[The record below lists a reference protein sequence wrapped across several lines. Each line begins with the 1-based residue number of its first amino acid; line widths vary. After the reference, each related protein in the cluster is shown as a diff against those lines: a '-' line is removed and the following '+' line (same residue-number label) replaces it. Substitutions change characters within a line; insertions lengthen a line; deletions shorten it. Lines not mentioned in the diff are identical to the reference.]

1 MIVNIVTKSN
11 NVNNKLRGPKKV
23 LINLTKGLDILN
35 IEYVFNKP
43 ISKYDY
49 NWIHDSPS
57 AIIEASLAGKNVL
70 IGPNIVELPRDLP
83 ILRNKL
89 SKDSLYIHPS
99 NWPMKIWYLEGYDET
114 KLKSWPVGIDTE
126 KFSKVNRD
134 NNNKVLLYFKQR
146 DKKIIEKAKE
156 IIRDKHLQFSLI
168 EYGKYSEE
176 EYIKALKEAKFGI
189 WIGCTESQGIGIQE
203 ALATN
208 LPIIVLDATTLFEN
222 TIKPKKSRFK
232 IETFNKLT
240 SIKTSSAP
248 YFDKRCG
255 IKIENI
261 SELDNAIKE
270 LLSNFSNYQPRK
282 YILENLTILK
292 SAQLFLDF
300 FKEIPVKKNT
310 SFNYKHL
317 SKSIYLIDFMFR
329 KNSWVKIINKF
340 YSIFLVR

>member
-126 KFSKVNRD
+126 KFSKVNIE
-134 NNNKVLLYFKQR
+134 NNHKVLLYFKQR
-146 DKKIIEKAKE
+146 DKKLLEKVEE
-156 IIRDKHLQFSLI
+156 ILREKNLQFTLI
-168 EYGKYSEE
+168 EYGKYSEQD
-176 EYIKALKEAKFGI
+176 YIIALKEAKFGI
-189 WIGCTESQGIGIQE
+189 WIGCTESQGIGLQE
-203 ALATN
+203 ALATD
-208 LPIIVLDATTLFEN
+208 LPLIVLDATTLFEN
-222 TIKPKKSRFK
+222 ATKPKKSRFK
-232 IETFNKLT
+232 KETFKKLN
-240 SIKTSSAP
+240 SIKTSSVP

-255 IKIENI
+255 IKIKNI
-261 SELDNAIKE
+261 SELDNAINE
-270 LLSNFSNYQPRK
+270 ISSNINYYKPRK
-282 YILENLTILK
+282 YILDNLTILK
-292 SAQLFLDF
+292 STQLFLDF
-300 FKEIPVKKNT
+300 FKEIPLKANT
-310 SFNYKHL
+310 SFNFKHL
-317 SKSIYLIDFMFR
+317 SKLIYLIDCIFR
-329 KNSWVKIINKF
+329 KNFWNKILNKF
-340 YSIFLVR
+340 FNIVEIR